1 MAFSSMIFQHGFVHV
16 DPHQGNLYIR
26 KAKGSKNQAE
36 VILLDHGFYK
46 ELDDETR
53 LSYSKL
59 WRGIITN
66 NEKEIFEGAK
76 LLGAGDQYKILS
88 AMITSRS
95 WEDISSNNGEM

>member
-1 MAFSSMIFQHGFVHV
+1 
-16 DPHQGNLYIR
+16 
-26 KAKGSKNQAE
+26 

-76 LLGAGDQYKILS
+76 LLGAGD
-88 AMITSRS
+88 
-95 WEDISSNNGEM
+95 